1 MKCFTLRADRD
12 VIVLP
17 SFHHPLTYVAPE
29 LYPKPKL
36 GLRVRRGYSA
46 LEITPELK
54 VTLNP
59 ELLASCRV
67 AEDDPEV
74 LVIERA
80 SLERQAGGALELLPE
95 KEEKKDRAL
104 VLLDLGRGSYNSVR
118 YEVGNR
124 VFLRARRCSDTLF
137 GSEEL
142 ALVELPIDRPFYA
155 FRSSRRWYCFGN
167 EVVGERLQVRFDGRD
182 LSCEAAR

>member
-1 MKCFTLRADRD
+1 MKCFTVRTIKD

-29 LYPKPKL
+29 LYPKPNP
-36 GLRVRRGYSA
+36 GLKVRRGQTE
-46 LEITPELK
+46 LEFCPDLK
-54 VTLNP
+54 VSLSPDLLANCKPANDDP
-59 ELLASCRV
+59 ELLI
-67 AEDDPEV
+67 
-74 LVIERA
+74 IERA
-80 SLERQAGGALELLPE
+80 SLERQPSGALALVPE
-95 KEEKKDRAL
+95 KEDERSGAL

-124 VFLRARRCSDTLF
+124 VFLRARRSSDALF

-142 ALVELPIDRPFYA
+142 ALVELPVDRPFYA
-155 FRSSRRWYCFGN
+155 YRSSRRWYCFGN

-182 LSCEAAR
+182 LSCEPAR